1 MTTNR
6 AGISS
11 IAAKF
16 AGTTVHQPRGRTV
29 SKRVEGHIADILAL
43 PSIATTTPQD
53 CDPDSPTFGELVWAL
68 DLVEFAE

>member
-1 MTTNR
+1 MSANK

-16 AGTTVHQPRGRTV
+16 AGTTTHQPRGRSM

-43 PSIATTTPQD
+43 PSIATSLPQD
-53 CDPDSPTFGELVWAL
+53 CDPDSPTFGQLVWML
-68 DLVEFAE
+68 DLVPFAE